1 MFGRDFKRISIC
13 PFIPSLNLLAG
24 KELKLFS
31 QIKRAKKKKKRGKF
45 IDTENRIETKNL
57 CYKIYLYD
65 HF

>member
-31 QIKRAKKKKKRGKF
+31 QIKRAKKKKKKR
-45 IDTENRIETKNL
+45 
-57 CYKIYLYD
+57 KI
-65 HF
+65 HRHRK